1 MCLSQ
6 WGLQA
11 CLKPCRRLWGN
22 LPLLLKLEISLYR
35 TIVLYRTNSQNRS
48 VLNDRSVSLDRSF
61 SKLCLVKVGMK
72 NGTAMMVYN
81 SSNYGSW

>member
-11 CLKPCRRLWGN
+11 WLKPCRRLWGN

-48 VLNDRSVSLDRSF
+48 VSNDRSVSLDRSF
-61 SKLCLVKVGMK
+61 SKFCLFKVGMK
-72 NGTAMMVYN
+72 NGTTMMVYN